1 MRELVLGGIRSGKS
15 RYAIDAAMNSGMK
28 QVVFIATARAEDA
41 EMHARIR
48 RHRRERPVGWRTYE
62 EPVALAQ
69 ALESF
74 ADRDVCLLVD
84 CMNLWLSNLMQA
96 GEPVLREQRNELLG
110 MLALLPG
117 RLILVSNEVGG
128 SLVPINPLARRFV
141 DELGRLN
148 QLLARSCDRVTLVTA
163 GLPLRLKEGGSA

>member
-15 RYAIDAAMNSGMK
+15 RYAIDAAVGSGLK

-41 EMHARIR
+41 EMAARVR

-69 ALESF
+69 TLESF
-74 ADRDVCLLVD
+74 ADRDVCLIVD
-84 CMNLWLSNLMQA
+84 CMNVWLSNLLQA

-117 RLILVSNEVGG
+117 RLILVTNEVGS

-148 QLLARSCDRVTLVTA
+148 QLLARSCDRVTLVAA